1 MIIVMSPNVKRQDL
15 DKVLAEVKKT
25 GLSPHVSVGKER
37 KLVMVI
43 GDERKLNIEI
53 VKALPGVEDVHPI
66 LKPYKQASRE
76 FHPDD
81 TVIKVDNV
89 SIGGPEVIVMA
100 GPCAIESEKQI
111 IEIAHLVKER
121 GGHILRGGAFKPR
134 TSPYAFQGLG
144 EKGLKYLKKAK
155 EETGLVTISEVMDTA
170 EVALVAKYVD
180 ILQIG
185 TRNMQNF
192 KLLKAV
198 GKTRKPVLLK
208 RGMSS
213 YFDEFLM
220 SAEYIMS
227 EGNYNVIL
235 CERGIRTFVEY
246 TRNTLDLNIIPML
259 KAMTHLP
266 VVVDASHG
274 TGVRKIVRPMSRAA
288 IAAGADGIVV
298 ETHTNPEKSVSDA
311 AQTVDLE
318 EFGRIVTESKAIAR
332 VIGRY

>member
-1 MIIVMSPNVKRQDL
+1 MIIVMSPKAKRQEL
-15 DKVLAEVKKT
+15 EKVLAEVKKT

-37 KLVMVI
+37 KLIMVI
-43 GDERKLNIEI
+43 GDERKLNLEL
-53 VKALPGVEDVHPI
+53 VKAFPGVEEVHPI

-76 FHPDD
+76 FHPED

-89 SIGGPEVIVMA
+89 AIGGPEVIVMA

-144 EKGLKYLKKAK
+144 EKGLQYLKKAK
-155 EETGLVTISEVMDTA
+155 KETGLVTISEVMDTA

-227 EGNYNVIL
+227 EGNQNVIL

-246 TRNTLDLNIIPML
+246 TRNTLDLNIIPVL
-259 KAMTHLP
+259 KSTTHLP

-274 TGVRKIVRPMSRAA
+274 TGIRKIVRPMSRAA
-288 IAAGADGIVV
+288 VAAGADGIVI
-298 ETHTNPEKSVSDA
+298 ETHTHPEKSVSDA
-311 AQTVDLE
+311 AQTVDLD
-318 EFGRIVTESKAIAR
+318 EFGRIVAESKAIAR

>member
-1 MIIVMSPNVKRQDL
+1 MIIVMSPKAKRQEL
-15 DKVLAEVKKT
+15 DKVLAEVKRI
-25 GLSPHVSVGKER
+25 GLAPHVSIGKER
-37 KLVMVI
+37 KLILVI
-43 GDERKLNIEI
+43 GDERKLDLEVI
-53 VKALPGVEDVHPI
+53 KAFSGVEDVHPI

-76 FHPDD
+76 FHPED
-81 TVIKVDNV
+81 TIVKVDDVN
-89 SIGGPEVIVMA
+89 IGGPEIIIMG
-100 GPCAIESEKQI
+100 GPCSIESEKQI
-111 IEIAHLVKER
+111 VEIAHKVKEKGAR
-121 GGHILRGGAFKPR
+121 ILRGGAFKPR

-144 EKGLKYLKKAK
+144 EKGLKFLKKAK
-155 EETGLVTISEVMDTA
+155 KETGLVTISEVMDTS

-198 GKTRKPVLLK
+198 GKTNKPVLLK

-227 EGNYNVIL
+227 EGNHNVIL

-246 TRNTLDLNIIPML
+246 TRNTLDLNIIPVL
-259 KAMTHLP
+259 KMTTHLP

-274 TGVRKIVRPMSRAA
+274 TGIRKIVRPMSRAA
-288 IAAGADGIVV
+288 VAAGADGLVV
-298 ETHTNPEKSVSDA
+298 ETHTHPEKSFSDA

-318 EFGRIVTESKAIAR
+318 EFGRIVTESKAIAK